1 MGLEGL
7 GKWPIS
13 GEEARRKPV
22 RMTVVTDEKALQ
34 VIHGKENRILVTF
47 YVSNDLIHMGKIAV
61 PPRTF
66 SEPESHKGDE
76 LVYAIEGSLT
86 IDLPETAQ
94 SFEVKEGEAFFVPEN
109 VKHEYH
115 NFTDKVIKAVFIIAP
130 QL

>member
-7 GKWPIS
+7 GKWPLP

-22 RMTVVTDEKALQ
+22 RMFVVTEDTALR
-34 VIHGKENRILVTF
+34 VIHGKEHRIPITF
-47 YVSNDLIHMGKIAV
+47 FVSNDLIHLGKIAV
-61 PPRTF
+61 PPHTF

-76 LVYAIEGSLT
+76 LVYALEGSLT

-94 SFEVKEGEAFFVPEN
+94 SFEVCEGEAFFIPEN

>member
-1 MGLEGL
+1 MGLEGI
-7 GKWPIS
+7 GKWPLP

-22 RMTVVTDEKALQ
+22 RMFVVTDDTALR
-34 VIHGKENRILVTF
+34 VIHGKEHRIPITF
-47 YVSNDLIHMGKIAV
+47 YVSNDLIHLGKIAV
-61 PPRTF
+61 PPHVF

-76 LVYAIEGSLT
+76 LIYALEGSLT
-86 IDLPETAQ
+86 IYLPETAQ
-94 SFEVKEGEAFFVPEN
+94 SFDVCEGEAFFVPEN

>member
-7 GKWPIS
+7 GKWPLP

-22 RMTVVTDEKALQ
+22 RMFVVTDDTALR
-34 VIHGKENRILVTF
+34 VIHGKEHRISITF
-47 YVSNDLIHMGKIAV
+47 YVSNDLIHLGKIAV
-61 PPRTF
+61 PPHRF

-76 LVYAIEGSLT
+76 LVYALEGTL
-86 IDLPETAQ
+86 IIYLPETVQ
-94 SFEVKEGEAFFVPEN
+94 SFEVREGEAFFVPEG
-109 VKHEYH
+109 VAHEYH

>member
-7 GKWPIS
+7 GKWPLP

-22 RMTVVTDEKALQ
+22 RMTVVTDDKALR
-34 VIHGKENRILVTF
+34 VIHGKEHRIPITF
-47 YVSNDLIHMGKIAV
+47 YVSNDLIHLGKIAV

-66 SEPESHKGDE
+66 SESESHKGDE
-76 LVYAIEGSLT
+76 LVYALEGSLT
-86 IDLPETAQ
+86 ISLPETAQ
-94 SFEVKEGEAFFVPEN
+94 SFEVREGEAFFVPED

-115 NFTDKVIKAVFIIAP
+115 NFTDKVIKAIFIIAP